1 MPPFHPAGVPLL
13 GEGLRRRPEGPLLC
27 CTRARPRAHAHAP
40 SLSLLV
46 MAHRRPLL
54 LTTTTTT
61 THAPSATKSKIVCGP
76 ESRSR
81 DEKKK
86 KKNRTTRRI
95 IAWLTPPLK
104 KCETHD
110 QVPASFLLFVL
121 CFFPLPHVFSRNG
134 RGGICVGW
142 ICFLDFRC
150 RGLVLFGVLSWL
162 LFFPL
167 TLCTHKQRIERAIV
181 VCVIWFFF

>member
-27 CTRARPRAHAHAP
+27 CTRAPPRAHAHAP

-61 THAPSATKSKIVCGP
+61 THTPSATKSKIVCGP

-86 KKNRTTRRI
+86 KKSHRTTRRI

-110 QVPASFLLFVL
+110 QVPVFFLPFVL
-121 CFFPLPHVFSRNG
+121 CFFRLPHVFSRNG
-134 RGGICVGW
+134 ERGD
-142 ICFLDFRC
+142 LC
-150 RGLVLFGVLSWL
+150 RVDLFSGLPMSGFGFVWCS
-162 LFFPL
+162 FMA
-167 TLCTHKQRIERAIV
+167 AILPTDV
-181 VCVIWFFF
+181 MHTQAKN

>member
-27 CTRARPRAHAHAP
+27 CTRAPPRAHAHAP

-61 THAPSATKSKIVCGP
+61 THAPSATKSKIVWGP

-86 KKNRTTRRI
+86 KKKKRHRTTRRI

-110 QVPASFLLFVL
+110 QVPVFFLPFVL
-121 CFFPLPHVFSRNG
+121 CFFRLPHVFSRNG
-134 RGGICVGW
+134 ERGD
-142 ICFLDFRC
+142 LC
-150 RGLVLFGVLSWL
+150 RVDLFSGLPMSGFGFVWCS
-162 LFFPL
+162 FMA
-167 TLCTHKQRIERAIV
+167 AILPTDV
-181 VCVIWFFF
+181 MHTQAKN

>member
-1 MPPFHPAGVPLL
+1 
-13 GEGLRRRPEGPLLC
+13 
-27 CTRARPRAHAHAP
+27 
-40 SLSLLV
+40 
-46 MAHRRPLL
+46 
-54 LTTTTTT
+54 
-61 THAPSATKSKIVCGP
+61 
-76 ESRSR
+76 
-81 DEKKK
+81 
-86 KKNRTTRRI
+86 
-95 IAWLTPPLK
+95 LTPPLK

>member
-86 KKNRTTRRI
+86 KKSHRTTRRI

-110 QVPASFLLFVL
+110 QVPASFLPFVL

-134 RGGICVGW
+134 ERGD
-142 ICFLDFRC
+142 LC
-150 RGLVLFGVLSWL
+150 RVDLFSGLPMSGFGFVWCS
-162 LFFPL
+162 FMA
-167 TLCTHKQRIERAIV
+167 AILPTDV
-181 VCVIWFFF
+181 MHTQAKN

>member
-61 THAPSATKSKIVCGP
+61 THTPSATKSKIVCGP

-86 KKNRTTRRI
+86 KKSHRTTRRI

-110 QVPASFLLFVL
+110 QVPASFLPFVL

-134 RGGICVGW
+134 ERGD
-142 ICFLDFRC
+142 LC
-150 RGLVLFGVLSWL
+150 RVDLFSGLPMSGFGFVWCS
-162 LFFPL
+162 FMA
-167 TLCTHKQRIERAIV
+167 AILPTDV
-181 VCVIWFFF
+181 MHTQAKN